1 MRARVTIAA
10 CVVLLAVLL
19 AWLRDP
25 PWVGGVTSGLGP
37 VVADVDGRP
46 VRRTRG
52 HAVFYIPSSAAT
64 LAIPLR
70 AHRPRRGFLPVTVR
84 VSIDDALVDE
94 IVIADEQWHVSK
106 VAVGRRRATSRRY
119 RRVDLRLSR
128 TWGPQLAGVLLGQ
141 VTTAPGSGS

>member
-10 CVVLLAVLL
+10 CVVLVAVLL

-25 PWVGGVTSGLGP
+25 PWVVGVTSGLGP
-37 VVADVDGRP
+37 VIADVDGRP
-46 VRRTRG
+46 VRWTRG
-52 HAVFYIPSSAAT
+52 HAVFYIPSPAAT

-70 AHRPRRGFLPVTVR
+70 AHRPRRGFLPVTVL

-94 IVIADEQWHVSK
+94 IVIADEQWHVSS
-106 VAVGRRRATSRRY
+106 VAVGRRPTSRRY

-128 TWGPQLAGVLLGQ
+128 TWGQQRAGVFLGQ
-141 VTTAPGSGS
+141 VTTAP

>member
-1 MRARVTIAA
+1 MRARVTISSFA
-10 CVVLLAVLL
+10 VLLVVLL

-25 PWVGGVTSGLGP
+25 PWVCAVTSGLGP

-46 VRRTRG
+46 VRWTRG

-70 AHRPRRGFLPVTVR
+70 ARRPRRGFLPVTVR
-84 VSIDDALVDE
+84 VSIDDVLVDE
-94 IVIADEQWHVSK
+94 IVIADEQWQVSN
-106 VAVGRRRATSRRY
+106 VAVARMAGTWRHY

-128 TWGPQLAGVLLGQ
+128 TLGPQRAGVLLGQ
-141 VTTAPGSGS
+141 VTTAP

>member
-1 MRARVTIAA
+1 MRARATITSFA
-10 CVVLLAVLL
+10 VLLAVLL

-25 PWVGGVTSGLGP
+25 PWVDGVTSGLGP

-46 VRRTRG
+46 VRWTRG

-70 AHRPRRGFLPVTVR
+70 ARRPRRGFLPVTVR
-84 VSIDDALVDE
+84 VSIDDVLVDE
-94 IVIADEQWHVSK
+94 IVIADEQWQVSN
-106 VAVGRRRATSRRY
+106 VAVGRMAGTWRRN

-128 TWGPQLAGVLLGQ
+128 TLGPQRAGVLLGQ
-141 VTTAPGSGS
+141 VTTAP

>member
-1 MRARVTIAA
+1 MRARVTIASFA
-10 CVVLLAVLL
+10 VLLAVLL
-19 AWLRDP
+19 VWLRDP
-25 PWVGGVTSGLGP
+25 PWVGRVTSGLGP
-37 VVADVDGRP
+37 VVADIDGRP

-70 AHRPRRGFLPVTVR
+70 AHRIRRGFLLTVR

-94 IVIADEQWHVSK
+94 IVIADERWHVSK
-106 VAVGRRRATSRRY
+106 VAVGRLRATSRRY

-128 TWGPQLAGVLLGQ
+128 TWGPRLAGVLLGQ
-141 VTTAPGSGS
+141 VTTAP

>member
-1 MRARVTIAA
+1 MRARVTIAL
-10 CVVLLAVLL
+10 CTVLLAVLL

-25 PWVGGVTSGLGP
+25 PWVGRMTSGLGP
-37 VVADVDGRP
+37 FVADVDGRP
-46 VRRTRG
+46 VRWTRG

-64 LAIPLR
+64 VAIPLR

-94 IVIADEQWHVSK
+94 IAIADERWHVSQ
-106 VAVGRRRATSRRY
+106 VAVGRRRQTWRRH

-128 TWGPQLAGVLLGQ
+128 TWGLEQKSVLLGE
-141 VTTAPGSGS
+141 VTTEP

>member
-1 MRARVTIAA
+1 MRARVAIASCA
-10 CVVLLAVLL
+10 VLLAVLL

-37 VVADVDGRP
+37 VAADVDGRP
-46 VRRTRG
+46 VRWTRG
-52 HAVFYIPSSAAT
+52 HAVFYIPSSAVT

-70 AHRPRRGFLPVTVR
+70 VHRPRRGFLPVTVR
-84 VSIDDALVDE
+84 VSIDDAFVDE
-94 IVIADEQWHVSK
+94 IVIADELWHVSN
-106 VAVGRRRATSRRY
+106 VAVGRLRATSRRY

-141 VTTAPGSGS
+141 VTTAP